1 MLDESE
7 RLTLEHLRELEVWT
21 CAWYDKA
28 IAANFVGPA
37 YHPDEKVIRRLR
49 GYYHAGLS
57 PAEAAEACFGR
68 TH

>member
-7 RLTLEHLRELEVWT
+7 PLTLELLRELEVWT

-28 IAANFVGPA
+28 IAANFVRSA
-37 YHPDEKVIRRLR
+37 YHPDAKVIKLLQ

-68 TH
+68 RH